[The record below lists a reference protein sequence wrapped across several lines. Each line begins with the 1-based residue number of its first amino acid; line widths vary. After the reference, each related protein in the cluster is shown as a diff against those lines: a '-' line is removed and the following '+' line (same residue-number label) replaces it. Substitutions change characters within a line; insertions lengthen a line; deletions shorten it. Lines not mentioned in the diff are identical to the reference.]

1 MAQGVRK
8 LVAVAGIGGE
18 VHLLEQLFGELSER
32 GADAVAVVGDL
43 GAPWSKADTYR
54 AVFRALGE
62 GKRPTFW
69 WEVEY
74 RLKVIR
80 EFDAPET
87 VFLFTTPPAHKGLRE
102 PGSEVLAQLIKTY
115 NPRLAI
121 VGGEE
126 PAEEELG
133 RTLVVC
139 PGRLDHGRYAV
150 VDLQTRSVE
159 AASLAQQAAVVSVGT
174 SKR

>member
-18 VHLLEQLFGELSER
+18 VHSLEQLFGEMSES

-69 WEVEY
+69 VPG
-74 RLKVIR
+74 RA
-80 EFDAPET
+80 DAP
-87 VFLFTTPPAHKGLRE
+87 LGDYLRE
-102 PGSEVLAQLIKTY
+102 SYNMEIAYPHLHGVHGTVALGPGDVLFSRRR
-115 NPRLAI
+115 PRTRACTS
-121 VGGEE
+121 
-126 PAEEELG
+126 PAA
-133 RTLVVC
+133 RC
-139 PGRLDHGRYAV
+139 SPR
-150 VDLQTRSVE
+150 
-159 AASLAQQAAVVSVGT
+159 
-174 SKR
+174 